1 MDPLVHRSATKLSH
15 RALFRVLLE
24 TEQVRFF
31 SCSDPPS
38 LQPQA
43 ALPTMTERL
52 SLTQRKRL
60 ASARWEKRQLIDAL
74 ERSGGNRSQTARLLD
89 IDRSNLL
96 RLLRKHGLGA
106 R

>member
-1 MDPLVHRSATKLSH
+1 MDPLVHRSATKLSYQSVP
-15 RALFRVLLE
+15 RVLFK

-43 ALPTMTERL
+43 ALPAMTERL

-74 ERSGGNRSQTARLLD
+74 ERSGGNRSQTARLLG